1 MILISQDKHLR
12 CDAEGRLFW
21 QPDTTN
27 PLPGVEVG
35 RVVKGDSLLNP
46 RVETTASEPVQ
57 ETFDKALRETLAPLF
72 ALTEGEGFTDA
83 AKTICERL
91 QNALGILPREALEDV
106 IATLDEEGRK
116 ALRARKV
123 RMGPLLVFMPD
134 LNKPA
139 AVTLRAFLLSLWND
153 KSLPAEKPNDGM
165 VSFTIEGKTIDPDYY
180 RSIGYP
186 VYGPRAIRVDMLDRV
201 VCAVYD
207 NAKDGKFQAQHQMA
221 EWLGSNI
228 NDLYAVLEAMG
239 HTKMNDPIAEKV
251 EAEEKA
257 TADATATAPA
267 PEEKPAEEAAAVAAA
282 PQPAAKPELATF
294 RLKRGKASSAKK
306 EFKPREK
313 REKKE
318 FRSADKPKR
327 DDKVRGKGGKKFDKD
342 KREKRYDEDRVYSA
356 RPKVQEDSPFA
367 ILQQLKSGSKE

>member
-27 PLPGVEVG
+27 PLPGQEVA
-35 RVVKGDSLLNP
+35 RVVKGEALLSP
-46 RVETTASEPVQ
+46 HVETTATEPVQ

-72 ALTEGEGFTDA
+72 ALTEGEGLTDA

-91 QNALGILPREALEDV
+91 QNALGILPREALEDA

-139 AVTLRAFLLSLWND
+139 AVTLRAFLLSLWNG
-153 KSLPAEKPNDGM
+153 KALPAEKPNDGM
-165 VSFTIEGKTIDPDYY
+165 VSFTIEGKNIDPDYY

-239 HTKMNDPIAEKV
+239 HTKLNDPIADKV
-251 EAEEKA
+251 KAEEEA
-257 TADATATAPA
+257 TEAASA
-267 PEEKPAEEAAAVAAA
+267 PEEKPAEDTAAAAAA

-294 RLKRGKASSAKK
+294 RLKRGKASAAAK

-318 FRSADKPKR
+318 FKNADKPKR
-327 DDKVRGKGGKKFDKD
+327 DDKARGKGGKKFDKD

>member
-12 CDAEGRLFW
+12 LDAEGRLFW

-27 PLPGVEVG
+27 PLPGADAG
-35 RVVKGDSLLNP
+35 RVTKGDSLLSP
-46 RVETTASEPVQ
+46 RVETTSAEPVQ
-57 ETFDKALRETLAPLF
+57 DALDKALKESLAPLF

-83 AKTICERL
+83 ARTICERL
-91 QNALGILPREALEDV
+91 QAALGILPREALEDV
-106 IATLDEEGRK
+106 IGTLDEEGRK

-139 AVTLRAFLLSLWND
+139 AVTLRAFLLSLWQD
-153 KSLPAEKPNDGM
+153 KTLPAEKPNDGM
-165 VSFTIEGKTIDPDYY
+165 VSFSIEGKDIDKDYY

-207 NAKDGKFQAQHQMA
+207 GAKDGKFQAQHQMA

-228 NDLYAVLEAMG
+228 TDLYAVLEAMG
-239 HTKMNDPIAEKV
+239 HTKISDPIDDKVKEADQAAAVPPAEP
-251 EAEEKA
+251 
-257 TADATATAPA
+257 PA
-267 PEEKPAEEAAAVAAA
+267 EEKPAEDAA
-282 PQPAAKPELATF
+282 PAVVTPAAKPELATF
-294 RLKRGKASSAKK
+294 RLKRGKASAPKK
-306 EFKPREK
+306 NFKPREK
-313 REKKE
+313 KE
-318 FRSADKPKR
+318 FKKADKPKR
-327 DDKVRGKGGKKFDKD
+327 DDKPRHKDGKKFDKRD
-342 KREKRYDEDRVYSA
+342 KRDEGERVYTA

-367 ILQQLKSGSKE
+367 ILQQLKSGAKE

>member
-12 CDAEGRLFW
+12 MDAEGRLFW
-21 QPDTTN
+21 QPDVTN
-27 PLPGVEVG
+27 PLPGQEVG
-35 RVVKGDSLLNP
+35 RAVKGESLLAP
-46 RVETTASEPVQ
+46 RVETSATEPVQ
-57 ETFDKALRETLAPLF
+57 ATFEKTLREALAPLF

-83 AKTICERL
+83 SKTICERL
-91 QNALGILPREALEDV
+91 QNALGILPRDALDDA

-123 RMGPLLVFMPD
+123 RMGPLLVFLPD

-139 AVTLRAFLLSLWND
+139 GVALRAFLLALWNG

-165 VSFTIEGKTIDPDYY
+165 VSFSVEGKDIDPDYY

-201 VCAVYD
+201 ICAVYD
-207 NAKDGKFQAQHQMA
+207 GAKDGKFQAQHQMA

-239 HTKMNDPIAEKV
+239 HTKLNDPIAEKV
-251 EAEEKA
+251 AAEEA
-257 TADATATAPA
+257 AEAVPA
-267 PEEKPAEEAAAVAAA
+267 PEEKPADAPAEAAADAAA
-282 PQPAAKPELATF
+282 TPPAQAKPELATF
-294 RLKRGKASSAKK
+294 RLKRGKASAAKK

-318 FRSADKPKR
+318 FTKSDKPKR
-327 DDKVRGKGGKKFDKD
+327 DDKPRHKGKKFDKD
-342 KREKRYDEDRVYSA
+342 KDKREKRDDSDRVYSA

>member
-12 CDAEGRLFW
+12 MDAEGRLFW
-21 QPDTTN
+21 QPDVTN
-27 PLPGVEVG
+27 PLPGSEVG
-35 RVVKGDSLLNP
+35 RVVKGDGLLSP
-46 RVETTASEPVQ
+46 RIETTSTEPVQ
-57 ETFDKALRETLAPLF
+57 DAFAKALCDALAPLF
-72 ALTEGEGFTDA
+72 ALTDGDGFTDP

-91 QNALGILPREALEDV
+91 QNALGILPRDALDDV
-106 IATLDEEGRK
+106 IGALDEEGRK

-123 RMGPLLVFMPD
+123 RMGPLLVFLPD

-139 AVTLRAFLLSLWND
+139 AVALRAFLLSLWNG

-165 VSFTIEGKTIDPDYY
+165 VSFSVEGKDVDPDYY

-201 VCAVYD
+201 ICAVYD
-207 NAKDGKFQAQHQMA
+207 GAKDGKFQAQHQMA

-257 TADATATAPA
+257 TEAAAPA
-267 PEEKPAEEAAAVAAA
+267 AEEKPAEDAAATAAA
-282 PQPAAKPELATF
+282 AQPVPQAKPELATF
-294 RLKRGKASSAKK
+294 RLKRGKASAAKK

-318 FRSADKPKR
+318 FKNADKPKR
-327 DDKVRGKGGKKFDKD
+327 DDKPRHKGGKKFDKD
-342 KREKRYDEDRVYSA
+342 KRDKRDNEDRVYSA
-356 RPKVQEDSPFA
+356 RPKVQEESPFA

>member
-12 CDAEGRLFW
+12 LDADGRIFW

-27 PLPGVEVG
+27 PLPGAEAG
-35 RVVKGDSLLNP
+35 RVVKGEGLLTP
-46 RVETTASEPVQ
+46 RVETASAEPVQ
-57 ETFDKALRETLAPLF
+57 EAFDKAMREALAPLF
-72 ALTEGEGFTDA
+72 ALTDGDGFTDA
-83 AKTICERL
+83 AKAICEKL
-91 QNALGILPREALEDV
+91 QNALGILPRETLEDV

-123 RMGPLLVFMPD
+123 RMGPLLVFLPD

-139 AVTLRAFLLSLWND
+139 AVNLRAFLLTLWNG

-165 VSFTIEGKTIDPDYY
+165 VSFTVEGKDIDPDYY

-186 VYGPRAIRVDMLDRV
+186 VYGPRSIRVDMLDRV

-207 NAKDGKFQAQHQMA
+207 NARDGKFQAQHQMA

-228 NDLYAVLEAMG
+228 TDLYAVLEAMG
-239 HTKMNDPIAEKV
+239 HTKINDPIEEKV
-251 EAEEKA
+251 KADEA
-257 TADATATAPA
+257 APA
-267 PEEKPAEEAAAVAAA
+267 EAAAVAVDAEAPAA
-282 PQPAAKPELATF
+282 AQPQAKPELATF
-294 RLKRGKASSAKK
+294 RLKRGKAASAKK
-306 EFKPREK
+306 EFRPREK

-318 FRSADKPKR
+318 FRNSDKPKR
-327 DDKVRGKGGKKFDKD
+327 DDKPRHKDKKFD
-342 KREKRYDEDRVYSA
+342 KREKRDDGDRVYTA